1 VTQTTAAPANT
12 ALQSRTQTY
21 RAGII
26 GTARVGSW
34 YDDLLGDTPEQIPSS
49 HAGCYAS
56 HAQTKLVA
64 GSDLDPERLQR
75 FGEKWEVSALYADY
89 REMLA
94 KEALDVVSIT
104 TSWGHD
110 HAAIAPVVAES
121 GVKAIFC
128 EKPIATS
135 MDEADRIVRAVR
147 EHGVT
152 FACAYLRRWSPRY
165 HAVRAALDAGAIG
178 RITSITAIGVGNL
191 MHAGT
196 HYADIMAYLC
206 GDPEPA
212 WAWGRIEPIPP
223 DAKSH
228 TAKVDPAGSGYIEMQ
243 NGVRLFLEGVSTGA
257 ITFCVSGTEGRLM
270 IYNDARAAE
279 IWRRATSG
287 ADRWF
292 QPEPLALPSQH
303 RSTVLLALEDLMESM
318 AAGRE
323 PACSERHAA
332 RAMELCLALHASHRR
347 GNCRVDFPLED
358 RDLGV
363 DTW

>member
-1 VTQTTAAPANT
+1 MGIAEAAEKVEPEVG
-12 ALQSRTQTY
+12 SRAY

-34 YDDLLGDTPEQIPSS
+34 YDDLLKDTPEQIPSS
-49 HAGCYAS
+49 HAGCYAA
-56 HAQTKLVA
+56 HPKAQLVA
-64 GSDLDPERLQR
+64 GSDLDPERLQK
-75 FGEKWEVSALYADY
+75 FGDKWGIAALYPDY
-89 REMLA
+89 REMLG
-94 KEALDVVSIT
+94 KEQLDIVSIT

-121 GVKAIFC
+121 GIKAIFC

-135 MDEADRIVRAVR
+135 MAEADRIVAAVR
-147 EHGVT
+147 EHRVT
-152 FACAYLRRWSPRY
+152 FACAYLRRWNPRY
-165 HAVRAALDAGAIG
+165 HAVRTALDSGIIG
-178 RITSITAIGVGNL
+178 RITSITGIGVGNL

-223 DAKSH
+223 DAKRP
-228 TAKVDPAGSGYIEMQ
+228 TAKVDPVGSGYIEMQ
-243 NGVRLFLEGVSTGA
+243 NGVRLFLEGVSGGA
-257 ITFCVSGTEGRLM
+257 ITFCISGTEGKLM
-270 IYNDARAAE
+270 LYNDARVAE
-279 IWRRATSG
+279 VWRRPAGTS
-287 ADRWF
+287 DRWLE
-292 QPEPLALPSQH
+292 PERLALPSQD
-303 RSTVLLALEDLMESM
+303 RSPVLMALEDLIESMES
-318 AAGRE
+318 GRE
-323 PACSERHAA
+323 PACNERHAA

-347 GNCRVDFPLED
+347 GNCRVDFPLVD